1 MWESIAYVA
10 GGVTLA
16 AFIIAAAVTAFRSA
30 LLQKE
35 RLIRQAPEHDRARL
49 VQEALDSLR
58 VSTARL
64 SPTDRYKLALKKID
78 KQAMRFRITAFVVV
92 IIACLAATVA
102 IVAIIR
108 DTSQGNK
115 ADANPTQTPTPNQN
129 SSPVA
134 TGNVPSSRLSK
145 TEQTSAPAPVKS
157 PPTPTSSVSID
168 EPGPTT
174 ATNAPWPLI
183 KSWVTATYPP
193 GTAIDH
199 IKKVDD
205 PGCTAGCQ
213 KVTVALKDSGGA
225 TTYEHFTVT
234 YQFRNGKWQH
244 QVRPQ

>member
-30 LLQKE
+30 LVQKE
-35 RLIRQAPEHDRARL
+35 RLIRQAPEHERAKL

-64 SPTDRYKLALKKID
+64 SPTDRYKLVLKKFD
-78 KQAMRFRITAFVVV
+78 ERATRFRITAFVVV

-134 TGNVPSSRLSK
+134 TANVPSSRLSK
-145 TEQTSAPAPVKS
+145 TESTSTPAPVKS
-157 PPTPTSSVSID
+157 TSTPTASVSI

-174 ATNAPWPLI
+174 AKNASWNLI

-193 GTAIDH
+193 GTVIDH

-205 PGCTAGCQ
+205 PGCTTGCQ

-234 YQFRNGKWQH
+234 YQFTNGKWLH